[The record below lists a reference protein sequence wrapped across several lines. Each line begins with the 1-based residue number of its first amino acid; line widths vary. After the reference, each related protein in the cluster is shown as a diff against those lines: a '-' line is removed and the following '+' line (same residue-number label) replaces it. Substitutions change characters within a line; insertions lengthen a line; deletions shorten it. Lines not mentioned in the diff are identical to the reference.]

1 MGNLELI
8 RKEYKCKELTLSNG
22 LKCSINTISVDAT
35 NKVQILEG
43 GSIYAADQEKTMM
56 PKPDNLTFRCYR
68 MENGQ
73 FNKSVNGWIDGD
85 FATLLDEIVSTIE
98 AEIV

>member
-8 RKEYKCKELTLSNG
+8 RKEYKSNELTLSNG
-22 LKCSINTISVDAT
+22 LKCSIDTISVDAN
-35 NKVQILEG
+35 NKVQRLEG
-43 GSIYAADQEKTMM
+43 GSIYAPNEERSKM
-56 PKPDNLTFRCYR
+56 PMPNNLTFLCHR

-85 FATLLDEIVSTIE
+85 FATLLDEIVKTIE
-98 AEIV
+98 AEII